1 MFSYY
6 CVLCLVQLN
15 KPGGIA
21 TKNIYFVVIQV
32 PMVKHSNGLFLLLYM
47 SSVFVHLFIL
57 GGCNTDRTK
66 KKSPVIYSTQSC
78 AKKGKSLMPFGV
90 PLISPEATMGLF
102 QTYWGQQKEVQ
113 CYHLAWV
120 PHRPWERRALRARQG
135 RQRIAAG
142 AHW

>member
-47 SSVFVHLFIL
+47 SSVFVHLFIW
-57 GGCNTDRTK
+57 GVQYRYNK